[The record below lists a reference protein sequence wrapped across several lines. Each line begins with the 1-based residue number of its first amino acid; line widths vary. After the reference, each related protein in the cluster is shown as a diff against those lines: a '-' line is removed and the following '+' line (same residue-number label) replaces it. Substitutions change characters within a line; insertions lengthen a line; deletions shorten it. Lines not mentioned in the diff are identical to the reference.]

1 MQRQSRTGGGTAL
14 EVEACGAQVRAELS
28 RRTALCAPGAA
39 GLLAALGVALPQ
51 PLAAGGLAA
60 AARRALR
67 DHHPDRHRAA
77 GLRAQVL
84 AEEKF
89 KLIAQALAA

>member
-1 MQRQSRTGGGTAL
+1 VLRR
-14 EVEACGAQVRAELS
+14 AQVRAELG

-60 AARRALR
+60 AGRRALR